1 MPHRGGL
8 LILSESGRA
17 RKGRWT
23 MAGTGTK
30 AIMDRP
36 RAPQAEEPSI
46 RAFVSWAH
54 AHAGLAPETWSQ
66 RVFSFAVVLRTYG
79 IDVDVDHAH
88 QHADDVDW
96 STYGVTA
103 VKEADYVLIVAS
115 SAYKERWEGTGD
127 PKKGAGAAQEAN
139 ALKALFSTDRS
150 AFVKKVKVVL
160 LPGVEASDIPTELQA
175 FAQRFEIRTFDL
187 EGVTDLLRTLA
198 NKP

>member
-54 AHAGLAPETWSQ
+54 AHAALAPETWSQ
-66 RVFSFAVVLRTYG
+66 RVFSFAVVLRT
-79 IDVDVDHAH
+79 
-88 QHADDVDW
+88 
-96 STYGVTA
+96 S
-103 VKEADYVLIVAS
+103 KS
-115 SAYKERWEGTGD
+115 
-127 PKKGAGAAQEAN
+127 
-139 ALKALFSTDRS
+139 
-150 AFVKKVKVVL
+150 
-160 LPGVEASDIPTELQA
+160 
-175 FAQRFEIRTFDL
+175 IR
-187 EGVTDLLRTLA
+187 
-198 NKP
+198 